1 MRAMGITHR
10 YDPAEGLVRAC
21 WDGPITAGDVRE
33 YWTARVAELEAQ
45 PGRCALVDMRT
56 CEVRFTGSEMRE
68 LVRTILRPHFA
79 NRGHRVA
86 ILVRDPV
93 QFGTSRQFQV
103 FFELLGESEIFQDE
117 AAALAWLD
125 TGRSGA

>member
-45 PGRCALVDMRT
+45 PGRRALVDMRT
-56 CEVRFTGSEMRE
+56 CEVRFTGGEMRE

-117 AAALAWLD
+117 AEALAWLG
-125 TGRSGA
+125 TGSSGA